1 MPSKSKRNDKEDNLK
16 LISDQNEKLDLI
28 KVNVDNVKKDVDD
41 ISVYTQKQISAIGKA
56 LDREIS
62 KFDELQQKVKKANG
76 EMTRQTQDSLNRI
89 IGNIDVLS
97 QKMTNANKKNKKEQE
112 DLHKSL
118 KQLDKETFEEK
129 VAPKREKAAQD
140 YINKISQQVKKEN
153 EKTNSMIAS
162 LSTGKLGSVFSSLGS
177 KSINKKSETNE
188 EGLEK
193 LVEAYKNNKVSETD
207 FKSGVQKFSQT
218 ASKYE
223 TATALLTTLGN
234 TLDKVI
240 KLWTDRFFN
249 GMNKI
254 IDTYD
259 STFQKQAVMTG
270 ISQQEYFDY
279 QNNQAKK
286 LDEMGLQNNVA
297 ISEVMSLTS
306 DFVSKG
312 ITNFSEAAEM
322 GQTAAIGKVLAPY
335 LDQQSDAFIS
345 LSQSMGPKFTKS
357 MMGMANYVSGQAGQ
371 SRFITKNLDSI
382 VEGMQYMTLAARKEL
397 MSDDELAKIEALTKP
412 ISENGAGFTM
422 EQAMNYWTTKKDVL
436 TDRYG
441 AINSGNTTKQI
452 LAATS
457 LTGEDIDNTFKDLAG
472 TYYKGTD
479 TGSIGGQL
487 QFGGLNEGL
496 GNQSIF
502 GLNNVSPEA
511 LSNFDKIM
519 SGNFSN
525 VQGKTE
531 TTESP
536 EDSYEKKL
544 KELSDDQLQTTK
556 DTKNILAQNI
566 STNLATL
573 AEKFPDTYSV
583 LKDLG
588 SSIVGTLIGF
598 LGGKFVEKIGGKVLG
613 KIGKGL
619 ISGGGKLVSGAKGL
633 AETGYLK
640 ALYAKDAFS
649 ASKIGSGLK
658 AAFTTT
664 GKSGLTSVLSSTG
677 AKVLG
682 GVGGAIMTV
691 KDAVGG
697 YKKVDQWFEK
707 ENNGQPATTGQKV
720 SSAIGGALGG
730 TGPGVFDKNAS
741 AGDKVKNV
749 LGGAAKGAAIGTM
762 FGPVGT
768 AVGGLVGAGLS
779 AIGGENIS
787 KGLSKMGEGIKNVA
801 SAVGGFISDR
811 WNDMK
816 EMGSKVG
823 ETVGKMWNSAKEG
836 FGQLAD
842 NAANAFGNF
851 VTFLTGIPEKIVK
864 VLEFGIDS
872 FITGV
877 QNMFSTIINIP
888 IFLAKTAV
896 GVVNG
901 LKNSIKS
908 WVETIPA
915 VGGTVASWFP
925 DDIPSP
931 DYIEMQEMPSFSSYA
946 TGSDYIEKNGEVAY
960 LHEGEAVLTKPAATL
975 LRANTDYN
983 ASSVAGVSDALTSSS
998 TINSNGFNLVV
1009 SAINDQTSQ
1018 LLSKMDQMLSI
1029 MSSGKTNTSYNSKL
1043 VNLEGRLTSNG
1054 K

>member
-1 MPSKSKRNDKEDNLK
+1 MPNNRRKRNDNEDNLK

-76 EMTRQTQDSLNRI
+76 EMTKQTQDSLNRI

-112 DLHKSL
+112 DIRKSL
-118 KQLDKETFEEK
+118 KQLDKDTIEEK
-129 VAPKREKAAQD
+129 IAPEREKAAQD
-140 YINKISQQVKKEN
+140 YISKINQQIKKEN
-153 EKTNSMIAS
+153 ERTDSMIAS

-177 KSINKKSETNE
+177 KSINKKSEANK

-193 LVEAYKNNKVSETD
+193 LVEAYKNNKVSGTE
-207 FKSGVQKFSQT
+207 FKAGVQKFSQT

-223 TATALLTTLGN
+223 TATTLLTTLGN

-249 GMNKI
+249 GMDKI
-254 IDTYD
+254 INTYE

-286 LDEMGLQNNVA
+286 LDELGLQNNIA
-297 ISEVMSLTS
+297 ISDVMNLTS

-357 MMGMANYVSGQAGQ
+357 MVGMANYVSGQAGQ

-397 MSDDELAKIEALTKP
+397 MSDDELAKIEALTK
-412 ISENGAGFTM
+412 SVDQGGAGFTM

-441 AINSGNTTKQI
+441 AMNSGNTTKQI

-457 LTGEDIDNTFKDLAG
+457 LTGEDIDKTFKDLAG
-472 TYYKGTD
+472 TYYNGTD

-487 QFGGLNEGL
+487 EFGAMNEGL

-502 GLNNVSPEA
+502 GYNNTSKDA
-511 LSNFDKIM
+511 MSNFDKIM

-525 VQGKTE
+525 IQGKTE
-531 TTESP
+531 TTASP
-536 EDSYEKKL
+536 EDSYETKM
-544 KELSDDQLQTTK
+544 KELSSDQLQTVK
-556 DTKNILAQNI
+556 DMKDISMQNI
-566 STNLATL
+566 STQLATL
-573 AEKFPDTYSV
+573 AEKFPDTWAV
-583 LKDLG
+583 LKDMG
-588 SSIVGTLIGF
+588 SSIVGGIVGW
-598 LGGKFVEKIGGKVLG
+598 LGSKLLG

-619 ISGGGKLVSGAKGL
+619 FSKITGTGAKAATKVGL
-633 AETGYLK
+633 G
-640 ALYAKDAFS
+640 
-649 ASKIGSGLK
+649 SKIGTGLK

-682 GVGGAIMTV
+682 GVGGAIMAT
-691 KDAVGG
+691 KDAIGG
-697 YKKVDQWFEK
+697 YKKADEWFEK
-707 ENNGQPATTGQKV
+707 DNNGKPATTGQKV

-787 KGLSKMGEGIKNVA
+787 KGLSKMGEGIKNAA
-801 SAVGGFISDR
+801 SAVGSFVSDR

-842 NAANAFGNF
+842 NAANAFGDF
-851 VTFLTGIPEKIVK
+851 VTFLTGVPEKIVK
-864 VLEFGIDS
+864 VLKFGIDS

-908 WVETIPA
+908 WVEKIPA
-915 VGGTVASWFP
+915 VGGTVAGWFP
-925 DDIPSP
+925 EDIPSP

-946 TGSDYIEKNGEVAY
+946 TGTDYIEKNGEVAY

-1009 SAINDQTSQ
+1009 SAINDQTTQ

>member
-1 MPSKSKRNDKEDNLK
+1 MPNNRRKRNDNEDNLK

-41 ISVYTQKQISAIGKA
+41 ISVYTQKQINAIGKA

-76 EMTRQTQDSLNRI
+76 EMTKQTQDSLNRI

-112 DLHKSL
+112 DIRKSL
-118 KQLDKETFEEK
+118 KQLGKDTIEEK
-129 VAPKREKAAQD
+129 IAPEREKAARD
-140 YINKISQQVKKEN
+140 YISKMNQQVKEEN
-153 EKTNSMIAS
+153 ERTNSTIAS

-177 KSINKKSETNE
+177 KSINKKSEANE
-188 EGLEK
+188 DGLEK

-207 FKSGVQKFSQT
+207 FKAGVQKFSQT

-223 TATALLTTLGN
+223 AATTLLTTLGN

-254 IDTYD
+254 IGEYENVFT
-259 STFQKQAVMTG
+259 SQAVMTG
-270 ISQQEYFDY
+270 VSQREYQQW
-279 QNNQAKK
+279 QNSAVEDLTEQ
-286 LDEMGLQNNVA
+286 GLQNNVA
-297 ISEVMSLTS
+297 ITDVMEQTS
-306 DFVSKG
+306 KFVNSG
-312 ITNFSEAAEM
+312 ITNFAKASELGQQAALR
-322 GQTAAIGKVLAPY
+322 GILAPY
-335 LDQQSDAFIS
+335 LDQNSETLTSLELSMPGISKS
-345 LSQSMGPKFTKS
+345 LSGVGNF
-357 MMGMANYVSGQAGQ
+357 VSDTVGQ
-371 SRFITKNLDSI
+371 SRFTVKNLQKLIDLTEPVS
-382 VEGMQYMTLAARKEL
+382 LAAKKDLLGAEG
-397 MSDDELAKIEALTKP
+397 LAMIEDLVKGGMDMESATKMATDIASAVADPLGAGLESGNVAIASAIASGERNFTGIAKSAMGTQASLQAGTDGDLGTAAMLQATGGWGAYNYDASGEFSRVIKNAEEGKYSNGATTPTGEPDTSKNYEELTK
-412 ISENGAGFTM
+412 
-422 EQAMNYWTTKKDVL
+422 K
-436 TDRYG
+436 
-441 AINSGNTTKQI
+441 
-452 LAATS
+452 LA
-457 LTGEDIDNTFKDLAG
+457 
-472 TYYKGTD
+472 
-479 TGSIGGQL
+479 
-487 QFGGLNEGL
+487 
-496 GNQSIF
+496 
-502 GLNNVSPEA
+502 
-511 LSNFDKIM
+511 
-519 SGNFSN
+519 
-525 VQGKTE
+525 
-531 TTESP
+531 
-536 EDSYEKKL
+536 
-544 KELSDDQLQTTK
+544 DDQLQTTK
-556 DTKNILAQNI
+556 QIKDILGENI
-566 STNLATL
+566 STGLATL
-573 AEKFPDTYSV
+573 AEKFPDTWAV
-583 LKDLG
+583 LKDMG
-588 SSIVGTLIGF
+588 SSIVGGIVGW
-598 LGGKFVEKIGGKVLG
+598 LGSKLLG

-619 ISGGGKLVSGAKGL
+619 FSKITGTGAKAATKVGL
-633 AETGYLK
+633 G
-640 ALYAKDAFS
+640 
-649 ASKIGSGLK
+649 SKIGTGLK

-682 GVGGAIMTV
+682 GVGGAIMAT
-691 KDAVGG
+691 KDAIGG
-697 YKKVDQWFEK
+697 YKKADEWFEK
-707 ENNGQPATTGQKV
+707 DNNGKPATTGQKV

-741 AGDKVKNV
+741 TGDKVKNV

-787 KGLSKMGEGIKNVA
+787 KGLSKMGEGIKNAA
-801 SAVGGFISDR
+801 SAVGSFVSDR

-842 NAANAFGNF
+842 NAANAFGDF
-851 VTFLTGIPEKIVK
+851 VTFLTGVPEKIVK
-864 VLEFGIDS
+864 VLKFGIDS

-908 WVETIPA
+908 WVEKIPA
-915 VGGTVASWFP
+915 VGGTVAGWFP
-925 DDIPSP
+925 EDIPSP

-946 TGSDYIEKNGEVAY
+946 TGTDYIEKNGEVAY

-1009 SAINDQTSQ
+1009 SAINDQTTQ

>member
-118 KQLDKETFEEK
+118 KQLDKEIFEEK
-129 VAPKREKAAQD
+129 VAPEREKAAQD

-249 GMNKI
+249 GMDKI
-254 IDTYD
+254 IGEYENVFT
-259 STFQKQAVMTG
+259 SQAVMTG
-270 ISQQEYFDY
+270 VSQREYQQW
-279 QNNQAKK
+279 QNSAVKDLTEQ
-286 LDEMGLQNNVA
+286 GLQNNVA
-297 ISEVMSLTS
+297 ITDVMEQTS
-306 DFVSKG
+306 KFVDSG
-312 ITNFSEAAEM
+312 ITNFAKASELGQQAALR
-322 GQTAAIGKVLAPY
+322 GILAPY
-335 LDQQSDAFIS
+335 LDQNSETLTSLELSMPGISKS
-345 LSQSMGPKFTKS
+345 LSGVGNFVSDTVGQNRFTVKNLQKLIDLTEPVSLAAKKDLLGAEGLAMIEDLVKGGMDMESATKMATDIASAVADPLGAGLESGNVAIASAVASGERSFTGIAKSAMGTQAS
-357 MMGMANYVSGQAGQ
+357 LQAGTDGDLGTAAMLQ
-371 SRFITKNLDSI
+371 ATGGWGAYNYDASGEFSRVIKNAE
-382 VEGMQYMTLAARKEL
+382 EGKYSNGTTTSTGEPDTSKNYE
-397 MSDDELAKIEALTKP
+397 ELTK
-412 ISENGAGFTM
+412 
-422 EQAMNYWTTKKDVL
+422 Q
-436 TDRYG
+436 
-441 AINSGNTTKQI
+441 
-452 LAATS
+452 LA
-457 LTGEDIDNTFKDLAG
+457 N
-472 TYYKGTD
+472 
-479 TGSIGGQL
+479 
-487 QFGGLNEGL
+487 
-496 GNQSIF
+496 
-502 GLNNVSPEA
+502 
-511 LSNFDKIM
+511 
-519 SGNFSN
+519 
-525 VQGKTE
+525 
-531 TTESP
+531 
-536 EDSYEKKL
+536 
-544 KELSDDQLQTTK
+544 DQLQTTK
-556 DTKNILAQNI
+556 DMKDILAQNI

-588 SSIVGTLIGF
+588 SSLVGTLIGF

-619 ISGGGKLVSGAKGL
+619 ISGGGKLASGAKSL

-640 ALYAKDAFS
+640 ALYAKDALS
-649 ASKIGSGLK
+649 ASKVGSGLK

-697 YKKVDQWFEK
+697 YKKADQWFEK
-707 ENNGQPATTGQKV
+707 DNNGQPATTGQKV
-720 SSAIGGALGG
+720 SSVIGGALGG

-823 ETVGKMWNSAKEG
+823 ETVGKMWDSAKEG